1 MKNIADEMILSFT
14 SQEIREF
21 KYFVGTGNNAGVR
34 EDLKLLE
41 VIRKKNGTGLKN
53 VNAHHQTKKR
63 LKKQLEQFT
72 VLENLR
78 HDAFSRIYALME
90 TAKYMFRKN
99 LQRQAWEYLLKAEQ
113 LAIQAEEYRLLDY
126 NYDIQ

>member
-14 SQEIREF
+14 NQEVREF
-21 KYFVGTGNNAGVR
+21 KYFVAAGNDAGER
-34 EDLKLLE
+34 EDLKMVEL
-41 VIRKKNGTGLKN
+41 IRRKNGSVLKN
-53 VNAHHQTKKR
+53 VNAHHQTRKR

-78 HDAFSRIYALME
+78 HDQFSKIYSMME

-99 LQRQAWEYLLKAEQ
+99 LHPQAWEYLLKAEE
-113 LAIQAEEYRLLDY
+113 LAIKAEEYRLLD
-126 NYDIQ
+126 